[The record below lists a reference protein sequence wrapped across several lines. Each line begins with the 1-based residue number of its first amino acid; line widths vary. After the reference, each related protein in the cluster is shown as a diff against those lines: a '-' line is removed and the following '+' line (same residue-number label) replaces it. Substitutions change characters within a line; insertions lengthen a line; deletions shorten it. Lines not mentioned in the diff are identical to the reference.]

1 MRIFRF
7 STLFGLVAG
16 LLVLTSCGSNEQRP
30 AAESSPA
37 AQSPLPVPTA
47 PAAPTAGTSALQTGI
62 SNTAAAV
69 NAGDFTTA
77 RKTFDQ
83 FEDNWK
89 TVEDG
94 IKQKT
99 PSTYEAIEADMDKV
113 TDALKTSNKEKSL
126 AALQALSQQVTA
138 ATKS

>member
-30 AAESSPA
+30 AAESS
-37 AQSPLPVPTA
+37 PVPTA